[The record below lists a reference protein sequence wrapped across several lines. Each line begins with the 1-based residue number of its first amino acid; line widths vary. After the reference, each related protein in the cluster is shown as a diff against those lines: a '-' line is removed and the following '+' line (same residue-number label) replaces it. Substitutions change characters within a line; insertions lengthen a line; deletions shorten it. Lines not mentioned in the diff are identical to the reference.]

1 MPKQSTAHPLLPVAL
16 RRGLLLLG
24 IAALFTACQGGDDQ
38 TSTPPDASVPQDTPI
53 ILISIDTLRADRLPA
68 YGYTGVETPHLD
80 VLRNEG
86 ILYEHAYSHI
96 PLTLPSHT
104 SLLTGLLP
112 PEHGLRDNI
121 GYRLD
126 REQVENG
133 EVPFLP
139 RMLKERGYQTGAAV
153 SSFVLRQKMGL
164 GVDFDFYEDSIEF
177 RTGTGLGGLQR
188 PGFET
193 LDLARDWL
201 QEAAT
206 GPFFFFFHIYEP
218 HTPYTPPEPFASRY
232 ASPYDGEVATA
243 DAVMGAL
250 FDELRRLDVYDRAL
264 IVLLSD
270 HGESLGEHGED
281 EHGVL
286 LYTATLRVP
295 MIVKLPNARWA
306 GEQVAAPVQ
315 LIDVLPTVTD
325 VLDLPTPEGLRGSSM
340 LSFLDGVE
348 TPKRRIYAESFY
360 PRLHFGWSELTSLLD
375 ADHQYIE
382 GPDPELFDLAADPG
396 EQQNILRQE
405 RRIYASFRDEL
416 ATYDRTLA
424 GPEDIDA
431 ESREALAALGYIG
444 STDADLEGPLP
455 DPKTRLP
462 TLADL
467 KAGFRHHSRGEN
479 AEAVVAFRRA
489 LEENPGMLDAWEYL
503 AQSLQKL
510 GRHHEAL
517 EAYQQALRI
526 SGGAAPHL
534 TMAAASLFLQT
545 GALEE
550 AEAHARLALEHHP
563 SFANGL
569 LARVALRRD
578 DLETAEDLARRAL
591 DEDQPRLGPQ
601 ITLANVLHA
610 RGRYEDAL
618 TMVETAEA
626 SFAERQTP
634 DPELIRGLHLIA
646 GKILADLGRG
656 EDAEAAFKREM
667 ELFPDEIYAYSNLA
681 LLYGLTG
688 RLPLVSGT
696 LQQMVQARPEPES
709 YAEAVKT
716 LRALRFDPG
725 AQALLRHARG
735 LFPENQELR
744 ALEGRG

>member
-1 MPKQSTAHPLLPVAL
+1 MPKNLIACFLVLRSLCRALPALLVIFWLVA
-16 RRGLLLLG
+16 
-24 IAALFTACQGGDDQ
+24 CGGSDDRAPA
-38 TSTPPDASVPQDTPI
+38 TSNLDVPSDTPI

-68 YGYTGVETPHLD
+68 YGYDGVETPHLD
-80 VLRNEG
+80 ALRADG

-96 PLTLPSHT
+96 PLTLPSHA

-126 REQVENG
+126 GELVASG

-139 RMLKERGYQTGAAV
+139 RLLKERGYKTGAAV
-153 SSFVLRQKMGL
+153 SSFVLRKKMGL
-164 GVDFDFYEDSIEF
+164 GAEFDFYEDSIEF

-201 QEAAT
+201 RGAAQD
-206 GPFFFFFHIYEP
+206 PFLFFFHIYEP

-232 ASPYDGEVATA
+232 ASPYDGEVATS
-243 DAVMGAL
+243 DAVIGSL
-250 FDELRRLDVYDRAL
+250 LDELRQLGVYDRAL

-295 MIVKLPNARWA
+295 LMVKLPNSQWA

-315 LIDVLPTVTD
+315 LIDVLPTV
-325 VLDLPTPEGLRGSSM
+325 VKMLDLPSPEGLRGSSL
-340 LSFLDGVE
+340 LSFLEGE
-348 TPKRRIYAESFY
+348 APARRIYSETFY

-375 ADHQYIE
+375 AEYQYIE
-382 GPDPELFDLAADPG
+382 GPDPELFDLKADPG
-396 EQQNILRQE
+396 QLHNVLREQRSV
-405 RRIYASFRDEL
+405 YANFRDDL

-424 GPEDIDA
+424 GPEEIDA

-455 DPKTRLP
+455 DPKSRLP

-489 LEENPGMLDAWEYL
+489 LEDNPGMLDAWEYL

-510 GRHHEAL
+510 GRHREAL

-526 SGGAAPHL
+526 SGGTAPHL
-534 TMAAASLFLQT
+534 TMAAASLFLQI
-545 GALEE
+545 GALED
-550 AEAHARLALEHHP
+550 AEAHARLAIDQHP

-569 LARVALRRD
+569 LARVALRRN
-578 DLETAEDLARRAL
+578 DLDTAETLARRAL
-591 DEDQPRLGPQ
+591 DEEQPRLGPR
-601 ITLANVLHA
+601 ITLAHVMHA
-610 RGRYEDAL
+610 RGRYEEAL
-618 TMVETAEA
+618 AMVEATEA
-626 SFAERQTP
+626 SFEERQTP

-646 GKILADLGRG
+646 GKILADLGRV
-656 EDAEAAFKREM
+656 EEAEAAFKREI
-667 ELFPDEIYAYSNLA
+667 EFFPDEIYAYSNLA
-681 LLYGLTG
+681 ILYGLTG
-688 RLPLVSGT
+688 RMPQVSGT
-696 LQQMVQARPEPES
+696 LQRMVEARPDPQA
-709 YAEAVKT
+709 YAEAVKA
-716 LRALRFDPG
+716 LRALRLDPG
-725 AQALLRHARG
+725 AQALLRHALGR
-735 LFPENQELR
+735 FPESEELR